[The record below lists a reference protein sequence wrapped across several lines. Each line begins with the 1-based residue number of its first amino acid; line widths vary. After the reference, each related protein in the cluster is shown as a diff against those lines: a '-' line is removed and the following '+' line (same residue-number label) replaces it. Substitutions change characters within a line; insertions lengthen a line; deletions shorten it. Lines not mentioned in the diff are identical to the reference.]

1 MMTSRRAARSL
12 TPTLIRIA
20 VGALA
25 AVGAAFFAMSALI
38 IVIARRVVTP
48 VSRAVDTRIID
59 LDTRAQTITLDRTE
73 DTVLPGRYGLFTH
86 GTLPYLKLGSV
97 LAETP
102 GSVTRKLLTQVGE
115 DAHLTPDATFSGWYF
130 DRPDQLQLDFRPE
143 LIGTSLG
150 PCPAWI
156 FPGDDTWVVQIH
168 GRGAQRAETLRAV
181 PVMHRHGYTSMVVSY
196 RNDGEAPRSRSG
208 TYGLGTTEWRDVDA
222 ALGYAKRHG
231 AKRIILMGWSMG
243 GAIAMQTMLRSSYR
257 HMVAGVILESPVV
270 DWKNV
275 LAFQAQL
282 NRVPRQL
289 GEMAVATLQHEWGAK
304 VAGSDA
310 IRFDSLDMVAQAADL
325 RVPTLILHSDDDGF
339 VPADASHALAEAR
352 PDLVQMETF
361 TTARHTKLWNYD
373 QLRWENAISAWL
385 DGLQSVDTVAHAEAA
400 TETSDDSASD
410 ATQHSAEVDDA

>member
-12 TPTLIRIA
+12 TPTLIRVAI
-20 VGALA
+20 GTLA
-25 AVGAAFFAMSALI
+25 AVGAVFFAMSAVI
-38 IVIARRVVTP
+38 ITIARRVVRP
-48 VSRAVDTRIID
+48 VARAVDTRIID

-97 LAETP
+97 LSETP

-115 DAHLTPDATFSGWYF
+115 EAQLTSDATFSGWYF
-130 DRPDQLQLDFRPE
+130 DRPEQLQLDYRPE

-156 FPGDDTWVVQIH
+156 FPGDDTWVIQIH

-181 PVMHRHGYTSMVVSY
+181 PVMHRHGFTTMAVSY

-231 AKRIILMGWSMG
+231 AKQIILMGWSMG
-243 GAIAMQTMLRSSYR
+243 GAIALQTMLHSTYR
-257 HMVAGVILESPVV
+257 HLITGIILESPVV

-289 GEMAVATLQHEWGAK
+289 GEMAVATLQNEWGAK
-304 VAGSDA
+304 AAGSDP
-310 IRFDSLDMVAQAADL
+310 IHFDTLDMVAQAADL
-325 RVPTLILHSDDDGF
+325 TLPILILHSDDDGF
-339 VPADASHALAEAR
+339 VPADASHALAAAR

-373 QLRWENAISAWL
+373 QLRWENAISGWL
-385 DGLQSVDTVAHAEAA
+385 DALHPMDAVDDVPTAADNTAESH
-400 TETSDDSASD
+400 T
-410 ATQHSAEVDDA
+410 AEVDEA